1 MTSKRKLLK
10 LVTDGHVKGWDDPR
24 MPTIAGMRRRGYT
37 PEAIRDFC
45 ERAGVAKANSTVE
58 YSQLRILYSQ
68 RLKPSFAETDGSV
81 GPVKAG
87 SDQFR

>member
-10 LVTDGHVKGWDDPR
+10 LVTDGHVKDWDDPR

-45 ERAGVAKANSTVE
+45 SARV
-58 YSQLRILYSQ
+58 SQ
-68 RLKPSFAETDGSV
+68 RPIVLLSTHSSNFVFATT
-81 GPVKAG
+81 
-87 SDQFR
+87 